1 MATYNDYPQSA
12 TNNAKKVLAW
22 KEKYGDEVKGM
33 TSVGWTRARQLASR
47 RKLSYDTIARMAAFN
62 RHRKNAEIDPKY
74 KDTPWKDRGYV
85 AWLGWGGT
93 SGVNW
98 AIKKAESIRKGTVKA
113 SVDTTDVPWGDRR
126 KKEYESD
133 SDKEMI
139 DGIIE
144 ILIGIKDESNRLE
157 LAKKQIEIL
166 KNEVE
171 GFDEKDFIQKL
182 GLSEYFAEQ
191 KKDGTVVPSKKAPN
205 SDTPEKNP
213 QGVGKGGKLSP
224 KIIKSIKSKVDAYN
238 EKYPDKKIGM
248 GAAKQ
253 VVLRGMGAYN
263 KSHSPKV
270 SSATQWGLARLNA
283 FLYLLKNGSPQN
295 KKYVQDNDLL
305 PKWHKKSNK

>member
-33 TSVGWTRARQLASR
+33 TSVGWTRARQLASK

-98 AIKKAESIRKGTVKA
+98 AIRKAKSIREGTVKL
-113 SVDTTDVPWGDRR
+113 DTDIADLPWGNR
-126 KKEYESD
+126 KVK
-133 SDKEMI
+133 
-139 DGIIE
+139 
-144 ILIGIKDESNRLE
+144 
-157 LAKKQIEIL
+157 AKC
-166 KNEVE
+166 
-171 GFDEKDFIQKL
+171 
-182 GLSEYFAEQ
+182 
-191 KKDGTVVPSKKAPN
+191 PSKNGKREDCKNSYCSCYATQRDDGSIKKSPKAPK
-205 SDTPEKNP
+205 SDTPNKSP
-213 QGVGKGGKLSP
+213 KGVGKGGKLTA
-224 KIIKSIKSKVDAYN
+224 KVIKSIKTKVDKYN

-248 GAAKQ
+248 GAAKA
-253 VVLRGMGAYN
+253 VVKRGMGAYN
-263 KSHSPKV
+263 TSHSPKV
-270 SSATQWGLARLNA
+270 TSATQWGLARLNA

-305 PKWHKKSNK
+305 PKWHKRSKK